1 MCVCVGVGVL
11 VCVCMCVFACM
22 YYCIYLYTCIIES
35 LLVCNKLAI
44 VAHYGH
50 KKKKKKKIYSLYITA
65 SFWDH
70 FLCCTKLGDI
80 SSDLR

>member
-1 MCVCVGVGVL
+1 MC

-44 VAHYGH
+44 VAHYGPTK
-50 KKKKKKKIYSLYITA
+50 KKKKKKKISDCFFNMLA
-65 SFWDH
+65 SD
-70 FLCCTKLGDI
+70 KYM
-80 SSDLR
+80 